1 MGLFAFFGTFF
12 QSLLLIAVSVCEMF
26 NNKLF
31 PTEPNYPVI
40 HTRQY
45 QVKAY
50 RISDEKFLLRGA
62 VIDEKPAGLYI
73 ENDPDPIWMHHMIVD
88 LEIVYPTFLIEKAS
102 VEFKNHPH
110 LSCTNITDHYK
121 KLEGMSIARGFNA
134 KVRELFG
141 SSRGCTHI
149 GALLAA
155 MAPVAIQTGWS
166 MRVSSVNDSD
176 ALAKSPEDFQEQRIK
191 QFASTVN
198 TCHVWDEHGEM
209 VSKVRNGE
217 EIEMPLSVVLRL
229 RELGRDETDWLAG
242 RK

>member
-1 MGLFAFFGTFF
+1 MTSSEVRF
-12 QSLLLIAVSVCEMF
+12 ISVCEMF
-26 NNKLF
+26 SNNLF
-31 PTEPNYPVI
+31 PVDAKYPLI

-45 QVKAY
+45 QVQAF
-50 RISDEKFLLRGA
+50 RMSDERFLLRGA
-62 VIDEKPAGLYI
+62 IVDEKPASLYI
-73 ENDPDPIWMHHMIVD
+73 ENDPDPIWMHHMIVE
-88 LEIVYPTFLIEKAS
+88 LQIVYPTFFIEKAS

-166 MRVSSVNDSD
+166 MRVGTAMASDDS
-176 ALAKSPEDFQEQRIK
+176 ALSAQDLQEQRVK
-191 QFASTVN
+191 QFASTIN
-198 TCHVWDEHGEM
+198 TCHIWDENGAM
-209 VSKVRNGE
+209 IAKVRAGE
-217 EIEMPLSVVLRL
+217 EIEMPLPVVRRL
-229 RELGRDETDWLAG
+229 RDLGRDETDWLAG
-242 RK
+242 RS

>member
-1 MGLFAFFGTFF
+1 
-12 QSLLLIAVSVCEMF
+12 MF
-26 NNKLF
+26 SNKLF
-31 PTEPNYPVI
+31 PVDTNYPLI

-45 QVKAY
+45 QVHAF
-50 RISDEKFLLRGA
+50 RMSDTKFLLRG
-62 VIDEKPAGLYI
+62 VVVDEKPAGLYI

-110 LSCTNITDHYK
+110 LGCTNITDHYK

-166 MRVSSVNDSD
+166 MRVSSVVDIDD
-176 ALAKSPEDFQEQRIK
+176 ASKSPEDFQEQRIK
-191 QFASTVN
+191 QFASTIN
-198 TCHVWDEHGEM
+198 TCHIWDEHGEM
-209 VSKVRNGE
+209 VSKVRRGE
-217 EIEMPLSVVLRL
+217 GIEMPLPVVRRL
-229 RELGRDETDWLAG
+229 RDLGRDETDWLAG
-242 RK
+242 RS

>member
-1 MGLFAFFGTFF
+1 
-12 QSLLLIAVSVCEMF
+12 MF
-26 NNKLF
+26 SNKLF
-31 PTEPNYPVI
+31 PVDTNYPLI

-45 QVKAY
+45 QVHAF
-50 RISDEKFLLRGA
+50 RMSDAKFLLRG
-62 VIDEKPAGLYI
+62 VVVDEKPAGLYI

-110 LSCTNITDHYK
+110 LGCTNITDHYK

-166 MRVSSVNDSD
+166 MRVSSVVDIDD
-176 ALAKSPEDFQEQRIK
+176 ASKSPEDFQEQRIK
-191 QFASTVN
+191 QFASTIN
-198 TCHVWDEHGEM
+198 TCHIWDEHGEM
-209 VSKVRNGE
+209 VSKVRRGE
-217 EIEMPLSVVLRL
+217 EIEMPLPVVRRL
-229 RELGRDETDWLAG
+229 RDLGRNETDWLAS
-242 RK
+242 RS

>member
-1 MGLFAFFGTFF
+1 
-12 QSLLLIAVSVCEMF
+12 MF
-26 NNKLF
+26 SNKLF
-31 PTEPNYPVI
+31 PVDTNYQLI

-45 QVKAY
+45 QVQAF
-50 RISDEKFLLRGA
+50 RMSDERFLLRGA
-62 VIDEKPAGLYI
+62 IVDEKPAGLYI
-73 ENDPDPIWMHHMIVD
+73 ENDPDPIWMHHMIVE

-110 LSCTNITDHYK
+110 LGCTNITDHYK

-166 MRVSSVNDSD
+166 MRVSSVVDIDD
-176 ALAKSPEDFQEQRIK
+176 ASKSPEDFQEQRIK
-191 QFASTVN
+191 QFASTIN
-198 TCHVWDEHGEM
+198 TCHIWDEHGEM
-209 VSKVRNGE
+209 VSKVRRGE
-217 EIEMPLSVVLRL
+217 EIEMPLPVIRRL
-229 RELGRDETDWLAG
+229 RDLGRDETDWLAG
-242 RK
+242 RS

>member
-1 MGLFAFFGTFF
+1 
-12 QSLLLIAVSVCEMF
+12 MF
-26 NNKLF
+26 SNKLF
-31 PTEPNYPVI
+31 PVDANYPLI

-45 QVKAY
+45 QVHAF
-50 RISDEKFLLRGA
+50 RMSDTKFLLRG
-62 VIDEKPAGLYI
+62 VVVDEKPAGLYI

-110 LSCTNITDHYK
+110 LGCTNITDHYK

-166 MRVSSVNDSD
+166 MRVSSVVDINDSS
-176 ALAKSPEDFQEQRIK
+176 KSPEDFQEQRIK
-191 QFASTVN
+191 QFASTIN
-198 TCHVWDEHGEM
+198 TCHIWDEHGEM
-209 VSKVRNGE
+209 VSKVRRGE
-217 EIEMPLSVVLRL
+217 EIEMPLPVVRRL
-229 RELGRDETDWLAG
+229 RDLGRDETDWLAG
-242 RK
+242 RS

>member
-1 MGLFAFFGTFF
+1 M
-12 QSLLLIAVSVCEMF
+12 
-26 NNKLF
+26 
-31 PTEPNYPVI
+31 
-40 HTRQY
+40 
-45 QVKAY
+45 
-50 RISDEKFLLRGA
+50 RG
-62 VIDEKPAGLYI
+62 VVVDEKPAGLYI
-73 ENDPDPIWMHHMIVD
+73 ENDPDPIRMHHMIVD

-166 MRVSSVNDSD
+166 MRVSSVTDSD

-209 VSKVRNGE
+209 VGKVRNGQ
-217 EIEMPLSVVLRL
+217 EIEMPIPVVMRL

>member
-1 MGLFAFFGTFF
+1 
-12 QSLLLIAVSVCEMF
+12 MF
-26 NNKLF
+26 SNKLF
-31 PTEPNYPVI
+31 PVDTNYPLI

-45 QVKAY
+45 QVQAF
-50 RISDEKFLLRGA
+50 RMSDERFLLRGA
-62 VIDEKPAGLYI
+62 IVDEKPAGLYI
-73 ENDPDPIWMHHMIVD
+73 ENDPDPIWMHHMIVE

-110 LSCTNITDHYK
+110 LGCTNITDHYK

-166 MRVSSVNDSD
+166 MRVSSVVDIDD
-176 ALAKSPEDFQEQRIK
+176 ASKSPEDFQEQRIK

-198 TCHVWDEHGEM
+198 TCHIWDEHGEM
-209 VSKVRNGE
+209 VSKVRRGE
-217 EIEMPLSVVLRL
+217 EIEMPLPVIRRL
-229 RELGRDETDWLAG
+229 RDLGRDETDWLAG
-242 RK
+242 RS

>member
-1 MGLFAFFGTFF
+1 M
-12 QSLLLIAVSVCEMF
+12 
-26 NNKLF
+26 
-31 PTEPNYPVI
+31 
-40 HTRQY
+40 
-45 QVKAY
+45 
-50 RISDEKFLLRGA
+50 SDAKFLLRG
-62 VIDEKPAGLYI
+62 VVVDEKPAGLYI

-110 LSCTNITDHYK
+110 LGCTNITDHYK

-166 MRVSSVNDSD
+166 MRVSSVVDIDDSS
-176 ALAKSPEDFQEQRIK
+176 KSPEDFQEQRIK
-191 QFASTVN
+191 QFASTIN
-198 TCHVWDEHGEM
+198 TCHIWDEHGEM
-209 VSKVRNGE
+209 VSKVRRGE
-217 EIEMPLSVVLRL
+217 EIEMPLPVVRRL
-229 RELGRDETDWLAG
+229 RDLGRDETDWLAG
-242 RK
+242 RS

>member
-1 MGLFAFFGTFF
+1 MTSSEVRF
-12 QSLLLIAVSVCEMF
+12 ISVCEMF
-26 NNKLF
+26 SNKLF
-31 PTEPNYPVI
+31 PVDANYQLI

-45 QVKAY
+45 QVQAF
-50 RISDEKFLLRGA
+50 RMSDERFLLRGA
-62 VIDEKPAGLYI
+62 IVDEKPAGLYI
-73 ENDPDPIWMHHMIVD
+73 ENDPDPIWMHHMIVE
-88 LEIVYPTFLIEKAS
+88 LQIVYPTFLIEKAS

-110 LSCTNITDHYK
+110 LGCTNITDHYQ

-166 MRVSSVNDSD
+166 MRVSSVGEIDDSS
-176 ALAKSPEDFQEQRIK
+176 KSPEDFQEQRIK
-191 QFASTVN
+191 QFASTIN
-198 TCHVWDEHGEM
+198 TCHIWDENGAM
-209 VSKVRNGE
+209 IAKVRAGE
-217 EIEMPLSVVLRL
+217 EIEMPLPVVRRL
-229 RELGRDETDWLAG
+229 RDLGRDETDWLAG

>member
-1 MGLFAFFGTFF
+1 
-12 QSLLLIAVSVCEMF
+12 MF
-26 NNKLF
+26 SNKLF
-31 PTEPNYPVI
+31 PVDTNYPLI

-45 QVKAY
+45 QVHAF
-50 RISDEKFLLRGA
+50 RMSDTKFLLRG
-62 VIDEKPAGLYI
+62 VVVDEKPAGLYI

-110 LSCTNITDHYK
+110 LGCTNITDHYK

-166 MRVSSVNDSD
+166 MRVSSVVDINDSS
-176 ALAKSPEDFQEQRIK
+176 KSPEDFQEQRIK
-191 QFASTVN
+191 QFASTIN
-198 TCHVWDEHGEM
+198 TCHIWDEHGEM
-209 VSKVRNGE
+209 VSKVRRGE
-217 EIEMPLSVVLRL
+217 EIEMPLPVVRRL
-229 RELGRDETDWLAG
+229 RDLGRDETDWLAG
-242 RK
+242 RS

>member
-1 MGLFAFFGTFF
+1 
-12 QSLLLIAVSVCEMF
+12 MF
-26 NNKLF
+26 SNKLF
-31 PTEPNYPVI
+31 PVDTNYPLI

-45 QVKAY
+45 QVQAF
-50 RISDEKFLLRGA
+50 RMSDERFLLRGA
-62 VIDEKPAGLYI
+62 IVDEKPAGLYI
-73 ENDPDPIWMHHMIVD
+73 ENDPDPIWMHHMIVE

-110 LSCTNITDHYK
+110 LGCTNITDHYK

-166 MRVSSVNDSD
+166 MRVSSVVDMDD
-176 ALAKSPEDFQEQRIK
+176 ASKSPEDFQEQRIK
-191 QFASTVN
+191 QFASTIN
-198 TCHVWDEHGEM
+198 TCHIWDEHGEM
-209 VSKVRNGE
+209 VSKVRRGE
-217 EIEMPLSVVLRL
+217 EIEMPLPVVRRL
-229 RELGRDETDWLAG
+229 RDLGRDETDWLAG
-242 RK
+242 RS

>member
-1 MGLFAFFGTFF
+1 
-12 QSLLLIAVSVCEMF
+12 MF
-26 NNKLF
+26 SNKLF
-31 PTEPNYPVI
+31 PVDTNYPLI

-45 QVKAY
+45 QVQAF
-50 RISDEKFLLRGA
+50 RMSDERFLLRGA
-62 VIDEKPAGLYI
+62 IVDEKPAGLYI

-110 LSCTNITDHYK
+110 LGCTNITDHYK

-166 MRVSSVNDSD
+166 MRVSSVVDIDD
-176 ALAKSPEDFQEQRIK
+176 ASKSPEDFQEQRIK
-191 QFASTVN
+191 QFASTIN
-198 TCHVWDEHGEM
+198 TCHIWDEHGEM
-209 VSKVRNGE
+209 VSKVRRGE
-217 EIEMPLSVVLRL
+217 EIEMPLPVVRRL
-229 RELGRDETDWLAG
+229 RDLGRDETDWLAG
-242 RK
+242 RS

>member
-1 MGLFAFFGTFF
+1 
-12 QSLLLIAVSVCEMF
+12 MF
-26 NNKLF
+26 SNKLF
-31 PTEPNYPVI
+31 PVDTNYPLI

-45 QVKAY
+45 QVHAF
-50 RISDEKFLLRGA
+50 RMSDAKFLLRG
-62 VIDEKPAGLYI
+62 VVVDEKPAGLYI

-110 LSCTNITDHYK
+110 LGCTNITDHYK

-166 MRVSSVNDSD
+166 MRVSSVVDIDDSS
-176 ALAKSPEDFQEQRIK
+176 KSPEDFQEQRIK
-191 QFASTVN
+191 QFASTIN
-198 TCHVWDEHGEM
+198 TCHIWDEHGEM
-209 VSKVRNGE
+209 VSKVRRGE
-217 EIEMPLSVVLRL
+217 EIEMPLPVVRRL
-229 RELGRDETDWLAG
+229 RDLGRDETDWLAG
-242 RK
+242 RS

>member
-1 MGLFAFFGTFF
+1 MTSSVVCF
-12 QSLLLIAVSVCEMF
+12 INVSGMF
-26 NNKLF
+26 SNNLF
-31 PTEPNYPVI
+31 PVDANYQLI

-45 QVKAY
+45 QVQAF
-50 RISDEKFLLRGA
+50 RMSDERFLLRGA
-62 VIDEKPAGLYI
+62 IVDEKPAGLYI
-73 ENDPDPIWMHHMIVD
+73 ENDPDPIWMHHMIVE
-88 LEIVYPTFLIEKAS
+88 LQIVYPTFLIEKAG

-110 LSCTNITDHYK
+110 LGCTNITDHYQ

-166 MRVSSVNDSD
+166 MRVSSAGEIDDSS
-176 ALAKSPEDFQEQRIK
+176 KSPEDFQEQRIK
-191 QFASTVN
+191 QFASTIN
-198 TCHVWDEHGEM
+198 TCHIWDENGAM
-209 VSKVRNGE
+209 IAKVRAGE
-217 EIEMPLSVVLRL
+217 EIEMPLPVVRRL
-229 RELGRDETDWLAG
+229 RDLGRDETDWLAG

>member
-1 MGLFAFFGTFF
+1 MTSSVVCFI
-12 QSLLLIAVSVCEMF
+12 SVSRMF
-26 NNKLF
+26 SNKLF
-31 PTEPNYPVI
+31 PVDADYPLI

-45 QVKAY
+45 QVQAF
-50 RISDEKFLLRGA
+50 RMSDERFLLRGA
-62 VIDEKPAGLYI
+62 IVDEKPAGLYI
-73 ENDPDPIWMHHMIVD
+73 ENDPDPIWMHHMIVE
-88 LEIVYPTFLIEKAS
+88 LQIVYPTFLIEKAS

-110 LSCTNITDHYK
+110 LGCTNITDHYQ

-166 MRVSSVNDSD
+166 MRVSSAGEIDDLS
-176 ALAKSPEDFQEQRIK
+176 KSPEDFQEQRIK
-191 QFASTVN
+191 QFASTIN
-198 TCHVWDEHGEM
+198 TCHIWDENGAM
-209 VSKVRNGE
+209 IAKVRAGE
-217 EIEMPLSVVLRL
+217 EIEMPLPVVRRL
-229 RELGRDETDWLAG
+229 RDLGRDETDWLAG

>member
-1 MGLFAFFGTFF
+1 
-12 QSLLLIAVSVCEMF
+12 MF
-26 NNKLF
+26 SNNLF
-31 PTEPNYPVI
+31 PVDVKYPLI

-45 QVKAY
+45 QVQAF
-50 RISDEKFLLRGA
+50 RMSDERFLLRGA
-62 VIDEKPAGLYI
+62 IVDEKPAGLYI
-73 ENDPDPIWMHHMIVD
+73 ENDPDPIWMHHMIVE
-88 LEIVYPTFLIEKAS
+88 LQIVYPTFLIEKAS

-166 MRVSSVNDSD
+166 MRVSSVVDTDDSS
-176 ALAKSPEDFQEQRIK
+176 KSPEDFQEQRVK
-191 QFASTVN
+191 QFASTIN
-198 TCHVWDEHGEM
+198 TCHIWDEHGEM
-209 VSKVRNGE
+209 VSKVRRGE
-217 EIEMPLSVVLRL
+217 EIEMPLPVVRRL
-229 RELGRDETDWLAG
+229 RDLGRNETDWLAG
-242 RK
+242 R

>member
-1 MGLFAFFGTFF
+1 
-12 QSLLLIAVSVCEMF
+12 MF
-26 NNKLF
+26 SNKLF
-31 PTEPNYPVI
+31 PVDTNYPLI

-45 QVKAY
+45 QVQAF
-50 RISDEKFLLRGA
+50 RMSDAKFLLRG
-62 VIDEKPAGLYI
+62 VVVDEKPAGLYI

-110 LSCTNITDHYK
+110 LGCTNITDHYK

-166 MRVSSVNDSD
+166 MRVSSVVDIDD
-176 ALAKSPEDFQEQRIK
+176 ASKSPEDFQEQRIK
-191 QFASTVN
+191 QFASTIN
-198 TCHVWDEHGEM
+198 TCHIWDEHGEM
-209 VSKVRNGE
+209 VSKVRRGE
-217 EIEMPLSVVLRL
+217 EIEMPLPVVRRL
-229 RELGRDETDWLAG
+229 RDLGRDETDWLAG
-242 RK
+242 RS

>member
-1 MGLFAFFGTFF
+1 MTGLII
-12 QSLLLIAVSVCEMF
+12 SVSAMF
-26 NNKLF
+26 SNKLF
-31 PTEPNYPVI
+31 PVDTNYPLI

-45 QVKAY
+45 QVHAF
-50 RISDEKFLLRGA
+50 RMSDAKFLLRG
-62 VIDEKPAGLYI
+62 VVVDEKPAGLYI
-73 ENDPDPIWMHHMIVD
+73 ENDPDPIWMHHMIVN

-110 LSCTNITDHYK
+110 LGCTNITDHYK

-166 MRVSSVNDSD
+166 MRVESAQSDDDS
-176 ALAKSPEDFQEQRIK
+176 AKSPEDFQEQRVK
-191 QFASTVN
+191 QFASTIN
-198 TCHVWDEHGEM
+198 TCHIWDENGEM
-209 VSKVRNGE
+209 MSKVRRGE
-217 EIEMPLSVVLRL
+217 EIEMPLPVVRRL
-229 RELGRDETDWLAG
+229 RDLGRDETDWLAG
-242 RK
+242 RS